1 MDRYVTT
8 PSAEINLTIMRFAG
22 VIAGAG
28 AFR

>member
-1 MDRYVTT
+1 VRRRDD
-8 PSAEINLTIMRFAG
+8 PSAEINLTIMRSAG